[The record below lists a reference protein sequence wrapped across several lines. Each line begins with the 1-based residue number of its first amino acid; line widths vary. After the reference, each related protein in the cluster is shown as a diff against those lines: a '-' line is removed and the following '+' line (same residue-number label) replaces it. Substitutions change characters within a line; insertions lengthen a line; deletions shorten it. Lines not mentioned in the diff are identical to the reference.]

1 MPTKLIVC
9 LLAACCVAGSGAY
22 LYFDTGCSGGGCP
35 LSKMM
40 SSSSSDCPSCQAST
54 DVSSCDSEGSC
65 CEMSK
70 VAAKKKGACCAE
82 AHSEC
87 PAGEST
93 VAVFGGASATK

>member
-40 SSSSSDCPSCQAST
+40 SSSTSAA
-54 DVSSCDSEGSC
+54 CDSEGSC

-70 VAAKKKGACCAE
+70 VAAKKKGACCTE

-87 PAGEST
+87 PAGESA
-93 VAVFGGASATK
+93 VAVFGGASASK